1 MPGKAA
7 TQQNA
12 VLHGRLFALARQ
24 SSNAARSNAP
34 TQSCMGSFLRLS
46 VTAAKQQRSLARA
59 PFYACQAKQQR
70 SRTQSCTG
78 SLFCLPGE
86 AATHLAS
93 AAVIKHDWIVK
104 QQNAVLHGLLVLL
117 ARGGSNTLGK
127 HDGHPA
133 RRSSSTTVIQHDGT
147 VRRKSWPSRGYP
159 VLGHR
164 PLGFQPVCQCV
175 CLGISVWVSSN
186 VSSHVIT
193 TMLSLGG
200 LSVCLSLLANV
211 ITACR
216 LGGIRC
222 LQLCVS
228 QAKQVWGNMAVPSNI
243 DGLVTNTSNAGVC
256 EARSRSRV
264 SVFGYRLMYRAM

>member
-1 MPGKAA
+1 
-7 TQQNA
+7 
-12 VLHGRLFALARQ
+12 
-24 SSNAARSNAP
+24 
-34 TQSCMGSFLRLS
+34 MGAFLRLPGN
-46 VTAAKQQRSLARA
+46 AAARH
-59 PFYACQAKQQR
+59 
-70 SRTQSCTG
+70 
-78 SLFCLPGE
+78 
-86 AATHLAS
+86 AAT
-93 AAVIKHDWIVK
+93 

-127 HDGHPA
+127 HGGHQA

-164 PLGFQPVCQCV
+164 PLGFQAVCQCV

-216 LGGIRC
+216 LRK
-222 LQLCVS
+222 LS
-228 QAKQVWGNMAVPSNI
+228 R
-243 DGLVTNTSNAGVC
+243 C
-256 EARSRSRV
+256 EATWQSMTQPHPRSTICTSWAGPQHGPQTNHKEDTATPFAQGACSDDV
-264 SVFGYRLMYRAM
+264 YCYIC